1 MNGRFCLF
9 FVLILVLSA
18 PMVMVQ
24 TVRAQEYTLERC
36 IEIAL
41 DVSPA
46 VGISRENLARSRTN
60 VLQNYGNFLPS
71 ATASFRMG
79 RSFAGPTSGVVVD
92 AQGRPIPPTGF
103 DYDTYV
109 LSFSG
114 GMTLFNWGTNRRQ
127 LQQSKASAEAA
138 VYNLEY
144 QKDFIK
150 AIVIREYYNLIRQI
164 KLGDVSEENVELNKR
179 NLEQVEA
186 FYNIGSR
193 TKAEFLQARVTLA
206 NSKLEYLNVQNAEV
220 LARQRLLSRLN
231 LPRDTPLDLDESLN
245 ITPGEVEVEAEIDY
259 MMGHRSDLLGSR
271 EEVAAAKYAVSAWKN
286 SRYPDLTGFYSYSW
300 NQREWDDFAAM
311 FDENYVWSLGLG
323 LNWNIFDRFLTK
335 SSVMN
340 AEATTRIAEYN
351 LQQAEIDA
359 LLELD
364 QIVAN
369 LKQAKE
375 RLELA
380 RETVTH
386 AQENVRLADERYR
399 VGAGTI
405 LETIVANASLT
416 EAQAQLV
423 EAEIDYLINRADLQ
437 RATGRPISTE

>member
-359 LLELD
+359 LL
-364 QIVAN
+364 
-369 LKQAKE
+369 
-375 RLELA
+375 
-380 RETVTH
+380 
-386 AQENVRLADERYR
+386 
-399 VGAGTI
+399 
-405 LETIVANASLT
+405 
-416 EAQAQLV
+416 
-423 EAEIDYLINRADLQ
+423 
-437 RATGRPISTE
+437 